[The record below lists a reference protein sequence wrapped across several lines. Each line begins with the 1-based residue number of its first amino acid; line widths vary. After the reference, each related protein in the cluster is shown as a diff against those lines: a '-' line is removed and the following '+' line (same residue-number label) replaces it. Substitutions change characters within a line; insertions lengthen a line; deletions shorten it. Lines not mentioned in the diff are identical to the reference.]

1 MTTAPPSPP
10 TANGFVPHGAR
21 PTTSPALPP
30 LPPLGERVPRM
41 RRQRRPALAAGGALL
56 VLLCGVSSAAL
67 VMSGDDRLRV
77 LALARDVPAGHVL
90 AAGDLRVAELGG
102 SGLSALSADGAP
114 NVVGQMLTATLPAG
128 TLLNDSMLTPTP
140 LPATGLQLVAVA
152 VKPGGA
158 PTEAVPGRDVSVL
171 RVGTAA
177 NAAAGATPTVL
188 VPRARVVS
196 VWTDATSGA
205 VILSLQVPQA
215 NALAVAQ
222 ASASGA
228 VAVTLLPVAP

>member
-1 MTTAPPSPP
+1 
-10 TANGFVPHGAR
+10 
-21 PTTSPALPP
+21 
-30 LPPLGERVPRM
+30 M
-41 RRQRRPALAAGGALL
+41 RRQRRTALAAGGALL

-90 AAGDLRVAELGG
+90 TAGDLRVAELGG

-114 NVVGQMLTATLPAG
+114 NVVGQTVTATLLAG

-140 LPATGLQLVAVA
+140 LPGTGLQLVAVA

-158 PTEAVPGRDVSVL
+158 PAEAVPGRDVSVL
-171 RVGTAA
+171 RVTTAG
-177 NAAAGATPTVL
+177 NAAAGATATVL

-196 VWTDATSGA
+196 VRTDATSGA
-205 VILSLQVPQA
+205 VILSLQVPQT